1 MSSRLE
7 GQTKAY
13 GVTTIIS
20 SNTYSETKND
30 KGDIIELDKI
40 QVKGK
45 TEPETIF
52 GLFKDKLSLDERKLQ
67 ESFLNAYKKG
77 DYYKSIKSL
86 DDLIKLNSNLVSYA
100 SAMKKRIKIYEKS
113 GFPVDW
119 KGVFIATEK

>member
-20 SNTYSETKND
+20 SNTFSQSKND
-30 KGDIIELDKI
+30 QGDIIELDKI

-52 GLFKDKLSLDERKLQ
+52 GLFNEKLSSDERKLQ
-67 ESFLNAYKKG
+67 ESFLG
-77 DYYKSIKSL
+77 L
-86 DDLIKLNSNLVSYA
+86 
-100 SAMKKRIKIYEKS
+100 
-113 GFPVDW
+113 
-119 KGVFIATEK
+119 